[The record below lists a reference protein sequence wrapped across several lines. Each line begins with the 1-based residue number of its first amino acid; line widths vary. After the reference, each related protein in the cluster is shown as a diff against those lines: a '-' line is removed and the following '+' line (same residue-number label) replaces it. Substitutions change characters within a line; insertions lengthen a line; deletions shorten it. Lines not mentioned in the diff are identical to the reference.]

1 MAEEKI
7 KVLIVDDQTMFAE
20 SLTALLQL
28 SPEVEVLGCCF
39 SGEMALE
46 FVKNKQPDVILMDY
60 SMPGGM
66 NGAEAT
72 ELILRGFPKIQVL
85 MLTFHD
91 TLDYV
96 KDALA
101 QGAKGYLLKN
111 TGKEGLIYAI
121 KMVMAGKY
129 YIDSEMGHKAVIG
142 EKQGTAP
149 MTSSL
154 LTKREVDVLKLVA
167 DGKTSQQ
174 VAEELFVS
182 KETVETH
189 RKNLLS
195 KTGCKNVAELIR
207 WAVKDGLV

>member
-28 SPEVEVLGCCF
+28 SSEVEVIGCCF

-46 FVKNKQPDVILMDY
+46 FVKTKQPDVILMDY

-66 NGAEAT
+66 NGVEAT
-72 ELILRGFPKIQVL
+72 GLIVSEFPTIKILILTV
-85 MLTFHD
+85 HD
-91 TLDYV
+91 ALVYV

-111 TGKEGLIYAI
+111 TSKDGLIYAI
-121 KMVMAGKY
+121 KTVMAGRI
-129 YIDSEMGHKAVIG
+129 YIDSEMGHKALVG
-142 EKQGTAP
+142 EKPDAMP
-149 MTSSL
+149 NISNL
-154 LTKREVDVLKLVA
+154 LTKRESDVLRLVA

-174 VAEELFVS
+174 VAAELYVS
-182 KETVETH
+182 KETIETH

-207 WAVKDGLV
+207 WAVKEGLV

>member
-28 SPEVEVLGCCF
+28 SHELEVSGCCF
-39 SGEMALE
+39 SGEMAME

-72 ELILRGFPKIQVL
+72 ELITREFPEIKVL
-85 MLTFHD
+85 ILTFYD
-91 TLDYV
+91 TLEYV
-96 KDALA
+96 KEALA

-111 TGKEGLIYAI
+111 TGKDGLLYAI
-121 KMVMAGKY
+121 KMVMAGKI
-129 YIDSEMGHKAVIG
+129 YIDSEVGHKALVG
-142 EKQGTAP
+142 EKPSAAP
-149 MTSSL
+149 TTSNL
-154 LTKREVDVLKLVA
+154 LTKREADVLRLVA

-174 VAEELFVS
+174 VASELFIS

-207 WAVKDGLV
+207 WAVREGLV

>member
-7 KVLIVDDQTMFAE
+7 KVLIVDDMTMFAE

-28 SPEVEVLGCCF
+28 SDEVEVIGCCF

-46 FVKNKQPDVILMDY
+46 FVKNRQPDVILMDY

-66 NGAEAT
+66 NGVETT
-72 ELILRGFPKIQVL
+72 ELILREFPKINIL
-85 MLTFHD
+85 ILTVHD
-91 TLDYV
+91 TLEYV
-96 KDALA
+96 KDSLA
-101 QGAKGYLLKN
+101 QGAKGYLIKN
-111 TGKEGLIYAI
+111 TGKDGLIYAI

-129 YIDSEMGHKAVIG
+129 YIDSEMGHKALVG
-142 EKQGTAP
+142 EKPGTSP
-149 MTSSL
+149 TLSGL
-154 LTKREVDVLKLVA
+154 LTKREIDVLKLVA
-167 DGKTSQQ
+167 DGKTSNQ
-174 VAEELFVS
+174 VAGELFVS

-207 WAVKDGLV
+207 WAVKEGLV

>member
-28 SPEVEVLGCCF
+28 SHEVEVLGCCF
-39 SGEMALE
+39 SGEMAIE

-72 ELILRGFPKIQVL
+72 ESIVRDFPEMRILIL
-85 MLTFHD
+85 TFYD
-91 TLDYV
+91 TLEYV
-96 KDALA
+96 KEALA

-111 TGKEGLIYAI
+111 TGKDGLIYAI

-129 YIDSEMGHKAVIG
+129 YIDSEVGHKALIG
-142 EKQGTAP
+142 EKPSAAP
-149 MTSSL
+149 TTSNL
-154 LTKREVDVLKLVA
+154 LTKREADVLRLVA

-174 VAEELFVS
+174 VASELFVS

-207 WAVKDGLV
+207 WAVREGLV